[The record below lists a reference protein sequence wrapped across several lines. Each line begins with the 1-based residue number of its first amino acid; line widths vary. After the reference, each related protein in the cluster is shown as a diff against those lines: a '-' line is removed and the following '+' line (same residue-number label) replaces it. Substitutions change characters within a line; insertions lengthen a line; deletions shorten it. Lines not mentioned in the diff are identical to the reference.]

1 MMTHCRHTVLAA
13 ILAMGLL
20 TASTAGASALR
31 VYTCDTTIAS
41 QPILRIDD
49 QATQAGAL
57 VENASLI
64 TLPNGMAAVQFS
76 LRYAPRIIPSGRILK
91 VRYTVNWTDDCGRIL
106 SNGANT
112 GAGLVLN
119 PNQFQTVQSVA
130 MHPDASR
137 ALLNI
142 YVE

>member
-1 MMTHCRHTVLAA
+1 
-13 ILAMGLL
+13 
-20 TASTAGASALR
+20 
-31 VYTCDTTIAS
+31 TTIAS

-49 QATQAGAL
+49 QATLAGAL

-64 TLPNGMAAVQFS
+64 MLPNGMAAVQFS
-76 LRYAPRIIPSGRILK
+76 VRYAPRLLPSNRILK
-91 VRYTVNWTDDCGRIL
+91 VRYTVNWTDDCGRML
-106 SNGANT
+106 TNGANT

-119 PNQFQTVQSVA
+119 PSQFQTIQSVA

-137 ALLNI
+137 AMLNI

>member
-1 MMTHCRHTVLAA
+1 MTHYRQ
-13 ILAMGLL
+13 IIISAMLSVGLL
-20 TASTAGASALR
+20 GVGSAGASALR

-49 QATQAGAL
+49 QATLAGAL

-76 LRYAPRIIPSGRILK
+76 VRYAPRLLPSSRILK
-91 VRYTVNWTDDCGRIL
+91 VRYTVAWTDDCGRML

-119 PNQFQTVQSVA
+119 PSQFQTIQSVA

-137 ALLNI
+137 AMLNI